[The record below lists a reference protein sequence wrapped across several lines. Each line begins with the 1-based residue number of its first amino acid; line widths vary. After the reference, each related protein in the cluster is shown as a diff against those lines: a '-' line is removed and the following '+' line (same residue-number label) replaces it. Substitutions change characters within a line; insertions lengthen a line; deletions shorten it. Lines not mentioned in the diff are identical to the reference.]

1 MTICDTVQHQL
12 AEAGVDAA
20 DIEDIARHLEGCDDC
35 SKFLADLRTIDAGL
49 IELTSHDAP
58 DALVADTLAAV
69 RAAEQPAAMP
79 ARPPQRQRW
88 LARGLAG
95 GAVLAAS
102 VALTLTVFDPS
113 QFSAVVATKISS
125 GDTVD
130 RDGNEGGVFG
140 RHYGLQSQK
149 AAEPRTS
156 DAEQVLSES
165 ESSSVSG
172 PVGGVLQRRTQNVPD
187 VGDFR
192 AREDYFRYFADNR
205 IIDESAQAKAPQS
218 EEAGAAAQR
227 ELDVIAQV
235 APQDLAHRH
244 AGRTELEQQAGE
256 TSNEESNER
265 RRGAGVA
272 VQRGLGVFK
281 YTVQRD
287 KFEPLDSPDDLRP
300 SAPADSEQKASS
312 SVRNREQFEDRSESD
327 RGYDPNARPATSATA
342 TVGGK
347 AKSDDDVRLR
357 AGSSQGSVFIRIPTE
372 SEPPRSAVVEGQSSS
387 DLSEL
392 NKEVPAKNSR
402 TEEVLKQQG
411 QLNSTIGSGAATNG
425 AAANEI
431 TRGKPTEQ
439 PVSSSKP
446 VEVGEDEKKNRANL
460 EVEERPASSALDLNI
475 VVPPDSG
482 PQRIEMVRDFVDQH
496 LEFNQS
502 ENKKTELRRL
512 VQQEFGNARSEEYK
526 AAIREILRDIE
537 SEEVGRDKDTSRD
550 VGGAYYERQRGLS
563 DASRRK
569 SELAIDQLTPADR
582 FLAAQRS
589 LDDLI
594 FQEPTGYWA
603 NTYIPGDPEIRVLQA
618 RLAAWDRTALGQY
631 NRLEQDVRPGVQPFD
646 APADAAVA
654 VTMASDTTSINGPT
668 RLRVQIGV
676 KGAERL
682 GGRRPAMNIGLVV
695 DIRSLA
701 DAETGSRIRALIT
714 ALERSRQPGD
724 RFSLTV
730 AGPAGG
736 LLVAPEQFRHGP
748 LQVALDRMFNSSNI
762 AGEALSLPA
771 AMGLATEN
779 VRAGDNPESI
789 LGSSLVMLV
798 TGSSLQADID
808 ALERAA
814 HKNAVGGV
822 PLSVVSL
829 AGQDDLAHIDRLVA
843 AGQGNRRVLD
853 TAQSADGLVDREL
866 HAASRAVAR
875 ALRLR
880 IRLAPGV
887 KLVSVLDSRLLGE
900 PQAAQVR
907 EAEVAIDQRLARN
920 LGIEAD
926 RGDDEQGIQ
935 MVIPNFFAGDSHTV
949 LLDVVTERAGP
960 IADVTVRYKDVV
972 NLKNG
977 VVQASLALDDTPR
990 EAGPLER
997 NVLKN
1002 LVAVEFAKQT
1012 RLASRELA
1020 LGNSQRAQ
1028 QRIIQLREFMQG
1040 MRFAVPGWQSDL
1052 DLAADEA
1059 VLTNYASVLTR
1070 LPVNDPGQRQL
1081 LADSLR
1087 VAAHRKLQQ
1096 DVPR

>member
-1 MTICDTVQHQL
+1 MTICDTVQRQL
-12 AEAGVDAA
+12 AEAGVYAA

-35 SKFLADLRTIDAGL
+35 NKFLADLRTIDAGL

-130 RDGNEGGVFG
+130 RDGNEGGAFG

-149 AAEPRTS
+149 AAEPRTR
-156 DAEQVLSES
+156 DAEQVLNES

-172 PVGGVLQRRTQNVPD
+172 PVGGVLQRRAQNAPD

-192 AREDYFRYFADNR
+192 NREDNFRNFDDGR
-205 IIDESAQAKAPQS
+205 IIDETVQAKAPQS

-244 AGRTELEQQAGE
+244 AGRTELKRQAGE
-256 TSNEESNER
+256 
-265 RRGAGVA
+265 AG
-272 VQRGLGVFK
+272 
-281 YTVQRD
+281 
-287 KFEPLDSPDDLRP
+287 
-300 SAPADSEQKASS
+300 
-312 SVRNREQFEDRSESD
+312 NRENFEYRSESS
-327 RGYDPNARPATSATA
+327 RGDAPRGSRAASAK
-342 TVGGK
+342 VGNK

-357 AGSSQGSVFIRIPTE
+357 AET
-372 SEPPRSAVVEGQSSS
+372 EPPRSSVVGGQTSS

-392 NKEVPAKNSR
+392 NKEAPGKASR
-402 TEEVLKQQG
+402 TEEILKQQG
-411 QLNSTIGSGAATNG
+411 QLSSTIGSGAATNG
-425 AAANEI
+425 AAANDI
-431 TRGKPTEQ
+431 TRGKPTEE
-439 PVSSSKP
+439 PVSSPRP
-446 VEVGEDEKKNRANL
+446 VITGEDKKSNRAPDFQAGLLPDEIMLDYFQEEFENAQSVRRKAELRAIIL
-460 EVEERPASSALDLNI
+460 EQLKNARSDSTKDEPREITNQLDDGIAAAGEPSALD
-475 VVPPDSG
+475 
-482 PQRIEMVRDFVDQH
+482 
-496 LEFNQS
+496 
-502 ENKKTELRRL
+502 
-512 VQQEFGNARSEEYK
+512 
-526 AAIREILRDIE
+526 
-537 SEEVGRDKDTSRD
+537 KDTGRD

-563 DASRRK
+563 NAPTRK
-569 SELAIDQLTPADR
+569 GELAIDQLTPADR
-582 FLAAQRS
+582 FLLAQRS

-594 FQEPTGYWA
+594 FQEPSGYWA

-654 VTMASDTTSINGPT
+654 VTMASDTTAIDGPT

-695 DIRSLA
+695 DLRSLA

-714 ALERSRQPGD
+714 SLDRSRQPGD

-736 LLVAPEQFRHGP
+736 LLVTPEQFRHGP
-748 LQVALDRMFNSSNI
+748 LQVALERMFNSPNI
-762 AGEALSLPA
+762 AGEALSLQA

-779 VRAGDNPESI
+779 VRAGDNPESV

-808 ALERAA
+808 ALERVA
-814 HKNAVGGV
+814 HQNAVGGV

-829 AGQDDLAHIDRLVA
+829 ARQDDLAHIDRLVA

-887 KLVSVLDSRLLGE
+887 KLVSVLDSRRLGE

-949 LLDVVTERAGP
+949 LLDVVSERAGP

-1052 DLAADEA
+1052 DLAADET

-1087 VAAHRKLQQ
+1087 VAAHRKLQP